1 MDLRSNL
8 AALTAV
14 AFALLPGSATRAE
27 ESLTTLRI
35 SAVSGS
41 VMPQDFRA
49 GIAQGIF
56 AKHGLKLEIAELATG
71 ANNITAAINGSAD
84 IGYADIFAGL
94 SSIKNGFDIGL
105 VAPHN
110 GISPFQF
117 LLVRDDSDIRSI
129 NDLGG
134 RNVALGAPPQF
145 KAITSAQI
153 KAQGGDPSAVKFTI
167 VPDQTTF
174 GAVLQSKQA
183 DAIATSSAVNAY
195 KWINQFKFRTVGAV
209 NTQSLNLSDGSPIA
223 GWWATRGWY
232 EKLEDLAR
240 RFRDALRETILWYGT
255 LPRERRVEII
265 KTQTG
270 VDLVALDKEAPGV
283 LDAATEYFGFGTPVD
298 LKKLAI
304 WVEIG
309 ARYAKVPNDLD
320 LDRHVFPTAKN

>member
-1 MDLRSNL
+1 MSRSQGIFMDLRSNL

-183 DAIATSSAVNAY
+183 DAIATS
-195 KWINQFKFRTVGAV
+195 
-209 NTQSLNLSDGSPIA
+209 
-223 GWWATRGWY
+223 
-232 EKLEDLAR
+232 
-240 RFRDALRETILWYGT
+240 
-255 LPRERRVEII
+255 
-265 KTQTG
+265 
-270 VDLVALDKEAPGV
+270 
-283 LDAATEYFGFGTPVD
+283 
-298 LKKLAI
+298 
-304 WVEIG
+304 
-309 ARYAKVPNDLD
+309 
-320 LDRHVFPTAKN
+320 